1 MRLPDAGV
9 RSAIIMPPSER
20 PGECRTDE
28 GSEPAQ
34 RRAASRMSAARSES
48 GTRCSCFAF
57 IREAGEAKPI
67 VAAAW
72 AAGLDDEAIGRTRR
86 EAESKTRGSGWAAVS
101 KATRSRVR
109 RKAAAEAA
117 ARDSLVDVDA
127 VYRGARAGNEDEPDA
142 LKRETAEA
150 KPIVAAARAAGLE
163 DAVIGRIRREAESKT
178 RGSGWAA
185 VSKATRGRVRRKAA
199 AEVAAR
205 DSLVDVDAVYRG
217 ARAGNE
223 DEPDAL
229 KRETAEAK
237 PIVAAARAAGLE
249 DEAIGRI
256 RGEAESKT
264 RGSGWAAVSGATR
277 ELTGLQPWTAPRTGR
292 SARRSAVMLQ
302 PSCSAPCNPKGPLRD
317 DLGHR
322 GRPATASLV

>member
-127 VYRGARAGNEDEPDA
+127 VNRGARAGNEDEPDA

-150 KPIVAAARAAGLE
+150 KPIVAAARAAGLD

-199 AEVAAR
+199 AEVAAQE

-237 PIVAAARAAGLE
+237 PIVAAARAAGLD
-249 DEAIGRI
+249 DEAIGAHPR
-256 RGEAESKT
+256 RGRVEDAGLGMGGGVGGNT
-264 RGSGWAAVSGATR
+264 GADGATTLDR
-277 ELTGLQPWTAPRTGR
+277 AANGPQCPSFCGHATAL
-292 SARRSAVMLQ
+292 VF
-302 PSCSAPCNPKGPLRD
+302 GPL
-317 DLGHR
+317 
-322 GRPATASLV
+322 